1 MPQDLDKV
9 KKIIEQSGNTFHCKV
24 LKYLQEK
31 GWAVLISPY
40 YNDNVS
46 SKPRE
51 IDLIAE
57 KAFEA
62 KDNRGRFF
70 GTVNVKLFIECK
82 YISQKT
88 VFWFHDKN
96 KQEAEELVTQTT
108 PLRKDNTYTPKHHY
122 LEGEAGV
129 AKLFADE
136 RKKSADNEIRLLAV
150 SSG

>member
-1 MPQDLDKV
+1 MTQDLGKV
-9 KKIIEQSGNTFHCKV
+9 KGIIEKSGNTFHCKV

-31 GWAVLISPY
+31 SWTVLISPY

-57 KAFEA
+57 KAFKA
-62 KDNRGRFF
+62 TDSRGEFI

-88 VFWFHDKN
+88 VFWFHEKDKQ
-96 KQEAEELVTQTT
+96 KAEYLVTQST
-108 PLRKDNTYTPKHHY
+108 PMSKDHSYTKKHLTRLWY
-122 LEGEAGV
+122 L
-129 AKLFADE
+129 
-136 RKKSADNEIRLLAV
+136 
-150 SSG
+150 